1 MLAKVA
7 SPQPDDSGKKM
18 QCNAPVRVSPFA
30 YLCHLS
36 DVCVLVQLS
45 DVCVHVQQVPQN
57 ANQQPHCL
65 CQCCAPAFLR
75 QLRRKKEDRL
85 AEKVD

>member
-7 SPQPDDSGKKM
+7 SPQPDNSDKKM
-18 QCNAPVRVSPFA
+18 QCNAPVTRFNFC
-30 YLCHLS
+30 YLC
-36 DVCVLVQLS
+36 VFS

-57 ANQQPHCL
+57 ANQQPDCL

-75 QLRRKKEDRL
+75 QLQRKKEERL
-85 AEKVD
+85 AEQVD